1 MSEPPS
7 EPKARALQE
16 EIAWDFE
23 GTRRHHLRLGL
34 QMTPVERLRWLE
46 ETVDEMRQLQGLA
59 RRGRKIR
66 DVI

>member
-1 MSEPPS
+1 MNKPPS
-7 EPKARALQE
+7 TFKAQAPKKE
-16 EIAWDFE
+16 TAWDFE

-59 RRGRKIR
+59 RKGRTVG
-66 DVI
+66 DVR